1 MLSFLL
7 SPLYRVGAIIVV
19 IFSALAVVYGKGR
32 SDASAKAKLK
42 TYKETQDAIE
52 RASRARARVLAYPSE
67 RLHDNDGH
75 RRD

>member
-7 SPLYRVGAIIVV
+7 SPLYRFAAIAAV
-19 IFSALAVVYGKGR
+19 IFSAIAVIYSKGR
-32 SDASAKAKLK
+32 SDASAKAKLQ

-52 RASRARARVLAYPSE
+52 RASRARSRVYSSPSE